1 MSSWHTKPA
10 GTDWKPTKE
19 IKDELFTFKIFLIY
33 SRYIF
38 KEGKHQITY
47 KCKMIKTVDLKN
59 YNKSQQ
65 MFFKG
70 MKYTNITREY

>member
-1 MSSWHTKPA
+1 
-10 GTDWKPTKE
+10 
-19 IKDELFTFKIFLIY
+19 
-33 SRYIF
+33 
-38 KEGKHQITY
+38 
-47 KCKMIKTVDLKN
+47 MIKTVDLKN